1 MFKSSENLR
10 LAADMR
16 ALERVARPWREV
28 RRSWFD
34 GTPESIEARLAAT
47 ERVLTYA
54 RGGVTPAHMAL
65 EREATT
71 ARAELRGA
79 SHRLMVDPLDDG
91 ARAFRGSK
99 RVALD
104 YDDTMS
110 HIDRVLAEGEGH
122 DLHTYPGLSKSDI
135 DFDGYASDDDPN
147 WSCSSCGEPGALP
160 VSAYDD
166 GPEHD
171 PDDPDRALCP
181 DCLDEWKDGAR
192 ETRDHRRERRE
203 EHPDLYP
210 ALDDPAHYGS
220 RRTAAGPEDAWG
232 DDDWDDD
239 ICSDPHEEGCRES
252 LVGGEG
258 FDGYCGN
265 CADRLEAQ
273 GHWGHHDASRR
284 RAAPMASQRVAL
296 DYDMVECSKCG
307 KEIPDDGNQVVD
319 TSKPGSYTHDKK
331 GGTLEDFCPDCMP
344 KKYKRRKS
352 AGGLMASPGEGGS
365 AIAPVNVG
373 GSVSATIPGA
383 ISKMLWDGS
392 TMTGQEPS
400 APFNA
405 GPGVSPKAGR
415 RTAGGLP
422 PSHPDNGLS
431 DDPTQRHLDI
441 LGDDDPH
448 YDDPY
453 HGKQWPHDFPL
464 PEGTSPKWNDDDTLT
479 CPNCGYDEVELNRQG
494 ECPECDHYH
503 ADFID
508 DSDGD
513 HNSFESQMER
523 KYPILPEHGG
533 PESGLWGGKWAPRPF
548 ESARLAAGRNGQRR
562 TAAQSRPGHVPSH
575 GFPITE
581 GDEVHWIGPGTKG
594 HPGMV
599 KGTVL
604 EHPAMGPNPD
614 DIDDDGE
621 FPYHDMA
628 LVYWGTE
635 EDGHLDLE
643 GVDDIVPNRH
653 LDEYLHKL
661 AQHGHSRFNKESRLS
676 VRLAASGGLD
686 WKYEGY
692 GEDDGQSGHEATTE
706 LGDLIQTTVERPTI
720 PNPNGRGE
728 TIDFKSPPLGWGYGI
743 WTYEPFDV
751 DGEPGNHRDNGRGD
765 GDHVWQGNNG
775 RDIYKTHDEAKAAAE
790 KHYYSLDHHNRTRDA
805 VDRDSGVDYGDLNKF
820 MDEGG
825 QGGVP
830 GDDFDYG
837 DIFGKESRLF
847 ARLAASG
854 MSYEDAMA
862 HIDEVLN
869 AGEGHD
875 LHHQPGVK
883 GLEPEQGLE
892 PEHPG
897 YYDHSD
903 IFDHC
908 RACGGDGRSG
918 QAGTPLGDD
927 VCEGCG
933 GTGENQGDPYGECE
947 GCGADTQI
955 EDLTGDPD
963 TGLYCPD
970 CGQACDY
977 CGLNGGGHRHGCPER

>member
-28 RRSWFD
+28 RRTWFD

-47 ERVLTYA
+47 ERVLTHA
-54 RGGVTPAHMAL
+54 RGGLTTAHVAL
-65 EREATT
+65 EREASI
-71 ARAELRGA
+71 ARAELKEA
-79 SHRLMVDPLDDG
+79 AHRLMVDPLDDS
-91 ARAFRGSK
+91 ARAFRGSR
-99 RVALD
+99 RVAGD
-104 YDDTMS
+104 GMSYEDTMS
-110 HIDRVLAEGEGH
+110 HIDQVLAEGQGH
-122 DLHTYPGLSKSDI
+122 DLHAYPGLSKYDI
-135 DFDGYASDDDPN
+135 DFDEGYASDDDPD

-160 VSAYDD
+160 VVTYDD

-181 DCLDEWKDGAR
+181 DCFDEWKDGGTPSDTGELR
-192 ETRDHRRERRE
+192 NLRRERHE
-203 EHPDLYP
+203 EHPDMYP
-210 ALDDPAHYGS
+210 AHHGS
-220 RRTAAGPEDAWG
+220 RRTAGGHDE
-232 DDDWDDD
+232 DDDDV
-239 ICSDPHEEGCRES
+239 CSDPHEEGCRAS
-252 LVGGEG
+252 LDDGEG

-284 RAAPMASQRVAL
+284 KAAPM
-296 DYDMVECSKCG
+296 
-307 KEIPDDGNQVVD
+307 
-319 TSKPGSYTHDKK
+319 TSPSD
-331 GGTLEDFCPDCMP
+331 
-344 KKYKRRKS
+344 
-352 AGGLMASPGEGGS
+352 GGS
-365 AIAPVNVG
+365 ATPLVEMG
-373 GSVSATIPGA
+373 GGGASSIPGA
-383 ISKMLWDGS
+383 IGQLVANGA

-400 APFNA
+400 MPFNP
-405 GPGVSPKAGR
+405 GPASTRAAR
-415 RTAGGLP
+415 RTAG
-422 PSHPDNGLS
+422 
-431 DDPTQRHLDI
+431 DDH
-441 LGDDDPH
+441 
-448 YDDPY
+448 DPY

-548 ESARLAAGRNGQRR
+548 ESARLAAGQ
-562 TAAQSRPGHVPSH
+562 PGHTPSH
-575 GFPITE
+575 GFPIAE
-581 GDEVHWIGPGTKG
+581 GDEVHYVGPGSKG
-594 HPGMV
+594 HPDKV

-604 EHPAMGPNPD
+604 EYPAMGPNFEN
-614 DIDDDGE
+614 DDDPDADE
-621 FPYHDMA
+621 DVPRHDAA
-628 LVYWGTE
+628 LVYWGE
-635 EDGHLDLE
+635 PDE
-643 GVDDIVPNRH
+643 GDASIEFVDDIVPNQH
-653 LDEYLHKL
+653 LNEY
-661 AQHGHSRFNKESRLS
+661 SRRLRRQS
-676 VRLAASGGLD
+676 GLRTASNGGLD
-686 WKYEGY
+686 WKYDG
-692 GEDDGQSGHEATTE
+692 GGSDDGTRGHDATTE
-706 LGDLIQTTVERPTI
+706 VGDLLQTHPEYPVGRHPTRPNVKVVHT
-720 PNPNGRGE
+720 
-728 TIDFKSPPLGWGYGI
+728 DQPPVGWGYGI
-743 WTYEPFDV
+743 WTNESPEDDDYV
-751 DGEPGNHRDNGRGD
+751 HQGGNGRT
-765 GDHVWQGNNG
+765 
-775 RDIYKTHDEAKAAAE
+775 IYKTHDEAKAAAE
-790 KHYYSLDHHNRTRDA
+790 EHYYSLGHNQRQRGHGGGFDSGVDYDDLNKFMDGGDGGAPGEDFDYFGKESMVRAASVFDWRETTKPGQEPPFGNRYWRADLENGHSLYMRLNGEGDGEGGTTFWTSIYHPGHHSGTESLPWETILDGRAPGDLHRAQDDLEA
-805 VDRDSGVDYGDLNKF
+805 HYMRMFPPGSGHAPRDSNVDYGDLNKF
-820 MDEGG
+820 MDGGG
-825 QGGVP
+825 QGGAP
-830 GDDFDYG
+830 GDDFDY
-837 DIFGKESRLF
+837 FGKESRMM

-883 GLEPEQGLE
+883 GFN
-892 PEHPG
+892 
-897 YYDHSD
+897 HSD

-947 GCGADTQI
+947 GCGADTQV

-963 TGLYCPD
+963 TGMYCPD
-970 CGQACDY
+970 CGGDACDY